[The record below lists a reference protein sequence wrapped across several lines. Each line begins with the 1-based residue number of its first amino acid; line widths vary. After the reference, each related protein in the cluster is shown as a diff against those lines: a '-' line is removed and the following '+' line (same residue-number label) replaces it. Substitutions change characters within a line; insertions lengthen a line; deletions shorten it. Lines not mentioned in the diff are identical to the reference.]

1 MGWLLDLRKKYSEII
16 VIFPSKDEERDQRL
30 RI

>member
-16 VIFPSKDEERDQRL
+16 VIFLSKDEERDQRL